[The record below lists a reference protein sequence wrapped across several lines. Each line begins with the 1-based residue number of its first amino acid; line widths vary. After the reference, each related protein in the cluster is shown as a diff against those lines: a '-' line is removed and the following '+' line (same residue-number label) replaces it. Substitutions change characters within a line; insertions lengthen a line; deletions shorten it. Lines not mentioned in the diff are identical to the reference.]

1 MIFLNCQSTKH
12 HRTSYPINNKNSN
25 FSFHF
30 FHLNVWELVLEY
42 ICRSKFYWAMLSKV
56 NIRYFK
62 YLIITFVLAK
72 INLEKVLREL
82 DLIMIFNL

>member
-1 MIFLNCQSTKH
+1 
-12 HRTSYPINNKNSN
+12 
-25 FSFHF
+25 
-30 FHLNVWELVLEY
+30 
-42 ICRSKFYWAMLSKV
+42 MLSKV